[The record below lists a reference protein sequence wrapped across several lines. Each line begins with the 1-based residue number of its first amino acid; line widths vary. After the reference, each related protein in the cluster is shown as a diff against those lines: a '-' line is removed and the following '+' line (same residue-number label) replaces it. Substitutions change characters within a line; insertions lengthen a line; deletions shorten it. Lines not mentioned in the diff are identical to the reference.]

1 MRFSRFELIP
11 QRRELLVDGLP
22 AHLGSRAFDILQLLV
37 EARGELVTKDE
48 IMRRVWPDTV
58 VEENSLQV
66 HMSAL
71 RKVLGADRDLIKT
84 LSGRGYRLVA
94 DYAPDTLAPSAS
106 GSPPPTNLPAPSS
119 ELIGRDNAL
128 AYVSDLM
135 EAHRVVTLSGAGGIG
150 KTRIALEVG
159 WRLLPR
165 FADGVW
171 FVDLTSLSDPKL
183 VPFSVAATLG
193 LKFAGGEVSPQRVAG
208 ALGAKHVLLVLD
220 NCEHVIDMAACMA
233 EALVSANP
241 NAHVLATSREPLN
254 TFGERVYR
262 LPSLDVPEEDTEDL
276 AEMLRHSALQLFVS
290 RVQAVDAGFSPD
302 ARTAAMI
309 AAVCRRLDGIPLAI
323 ELAAAR
329 TMTLGVEG
337 VAARL
342 DDRFHLLTGGRRTAL
357 PRHQTLRAT
366 LDWSYE
372 LLAES
377 DRAVLRRLAIFA
389 GVFPMEAANMLGD
402 ERAGLATEDTVN
414 AVERLVTK
422 SLVCVF
428 CTGAEVRY
436 RLLETTRSYALEK
449 LGQGSEFECV
459 ARRHAEFCR
468 ALFERAQ
475 AEHWRRPIAKW
486 LEDYR
491 PWIDDLRSALDWA
504 FSPNGDATI
513 GVALTVAAVPLWM
526 HLSLMDE
533 CRARLERALATP
545 DECRNARC
553 NMQLLAA
560 LGGAV
565 VNSNR
570 PGPEKLALFTQAL
583 RIAES
588 LDDTDYRLRALWGL
602 WCDRLNS
609 GVFGAALA
617 VARDFRNVAE
627 NSVDPVDR
635 RIGDRMIGFTLNFLG
650 DQSGARLHLDR
661 MLRGYI
667 SPVDGSHIT
676 RFLFDQ
682 RVSAG
687 ITDAQVLWLQGYP
700 EQALRSLEINIA
712 DALSLNH
719 GLSLCNALA
728 KSACHIALL
737 AGDLD
742 AAERYTALLLEH
754 TARHGL
760 DVWHAFG
767 RCFEGVLL
775 IRHGDLDAG
784 LPVLS
789 AALGD
794 LPQARYTLP
803 YSPVVAEFAV
813 ALARV
818 GDVARGLEII
828 GQVLDISERSE
839 ERWYMAELLRVKGE
853 LNLLQAG
860 NPEVAAAEDCFHR
873 ALDLARHQ
881 GALSWELRSAT
892 SLARLRHRTGRN
904 ADAHALLA
912 PVYARIT
919 EGFDRADQQAAK
931 ALLETCS

>member
-1 MRFSRFELIP
+1 MHFGRFELIP

-22 AHLGSRAFDILQLLV
+22 AHLGSRAFDILQILV

-94 DYAPDTLAPSAS
+94 DYAPDTPAPSVEPLPA
-106 GSPPPTNLPAPSS
+106 TNLPAPSS
-119 ELIGRDNAL
+119 ELIGRDTAL
-128 AYVSDLM
+128 AYVGDLV

-159 WRLLPR
+159 WRLLSR

-171 FVDLTSLSDPKL
+171 FIDLTSLSDPKL
-183 VPFSVAATLG
+183 VPFSVATALG

-208 ALGAKHVLLVLD
+208 ALGSKQVLLILD
-220 NCEHVIDMAACMA
+220 NCEHVIDVAACVA
-233 EALVSANP
+233 EAMVSANP
-241 NAHVLATSREPLN
+241 NARVLATSREPLN
-254 TFGERVYR
+254 TFGEHLYR
-262 LPSLDVPEEDTEDL
+262 LPSLEVPEEDTEDL
-276 AEMLRHSALQLFVS
+276 AEMLRHSAVQLFVT
-290 RVQAVDAGFSPD
+290 RVQAVDAAFSPD
-302 ARTAAMI
+302 ARTVALI
-309 AAVCRRLDGIPLAI
+309 AAICRHLDGIPLAI

-329 TMTLGVEG
+329 TMALGVEE

-342 DDRFHLLTGGRRTAL
+342 NDRFRLLTGGRRTAL

-389 GVFPMEAANMLGD
+389 GVFPLEAAKALGD
-402 ERAGLATEDTVN
+402 DRAGLATADTVS
-414 AVERLVTK
+414 AVERLVVK

-449 LGQGSEFECV
+449 LGQGSELECV
-459 ARRHAEFCR
+459 SRRHAEFCR
-468 ALFERAQ
+468 ELFERAQ
-475 AEHWRRPIAKW
+475 AEHWQRPIAAW

-491 PWIDDLRSALDWA
+491 PWIDDLRSALDWS
-504 FSPNGDATI
+504 FSPQGDAAL

-533 CRARLERALATP
+533 CRARLECALATP
-545 DECRNARC
+545 AECRNAHC

-602 WCDRLNS
+602 WCDRLNN

-617 VARDFRNVAE
+617 VAKDFRNVAE

-661 MLRGYI
+661 MLHGYI

-687 ITDAQVLWLQGYP
+687 ITDAQVLWLQGRP
-700 EQALRSLEINIA
+700 EQALRSLDINIA

-728 KSACHIALL
+728 KSACHIALF

-742 AAERYTALLLEH
+742 AAERYTRLLLDH

-775 IRHGDLDAG
+775 IRRGDIDAG

-789 AALGD
+789 KALGD

-803 YSPVVAEFAV
+803 YSPVIAEFAQ

-818 GDVARGLEII
+818 GDIARGLEVI
-828 GQVLDISERSE
+828 GQVLEVSERSE
-839 ERWYMAELLRVKGE
+839 ERWCMAELLRVKGE
-853 LNLLQAG
+853 LMLLQAG
-860 NPEVAAAEDCFHR
+860 KPNVDAAESSFHQS
-873 ALDLARHQ
+873 LDLARRQ
-881 GALSWELRSAT
+881 GALAWELRSAV
-892 SLARLRHRTGRN
+892 SLARLRHREGRN
-904 ADAHALLA
+904 GDARALLA

-919 EGFDRADQQAAK
+919 EGFDRADPVAAR
-931 ALLETCS
+931 ALLESCS